1 MPRTRIFKKKE
12 EKANKKLSGEIMES
26 NKNDQIDGVLSKN
39 LIPQPFL
46 NFIKIMVPQIKHFEQ
61 KSQ

>member
-39 LIPQPFL
+39 LIP
-46 NFIKIMVPQIKHFEQ
+46 
-61 KSQ
+61 